1 MRELQEKRL
10 TFLRPEGSQWFDITE
25 EFVKYEKHLIRLELG
40 GNDVIHKMTEDVL
53 S

>member
-1 MRELQEKRL
+1 MKELQEKRL
-10 TFLRPEGSQWFDITE
+10 NFLRPDGSQWFDITE

-40 GNDVIHKMTEDVL
+40 GNDGIHKINEYEL